1 MILHEVLNGVSMAV
15 PVAVLL
21 LKAPHSQYGLS
32 AMLSTT
38 IHACV
43 SCGYHLTCATNPSID
58 PAECLGRKL
67 DQTFIHMNAIV
78 MAYCTSHSWRYTV
91 GAASINTKFIRSL
104 WLPTDT
110 SKARRRR
117 IFISYVVI
125 VAPIFLKDVWLG
137 AKTVAILL
145 LSISAFLLKTR
156 INVGHTLFH
165 CGIGV
170 FCNELVKVL

>member
-1 MILHEVLNGVSMAV
+1 MLIHEVFIGLSMAV
-15 PVAVLL
+15 PVTVLA

-32 AMLSTT
+32 AMVGTA

-78 MAYCTSHSWRYTV
+78 MSYCTSHSWRYAAA
-91 GAASINTKFIRSL
+91 AASLNTNFIRNL

-110 SKARRRR
+110 SKSRRRG
-117 IFISYVVI
+117 IFISYVVV
-125 VAPIFLKDVWLG
+125 VAPIFLQDVWVG
-137 AKTVAILL
+137 ARTVVILL
-145 LSISAFLLKTR
+145 LSISAFLLKTKCS
-156 INVGHTLFH
+156 VGHTLFH